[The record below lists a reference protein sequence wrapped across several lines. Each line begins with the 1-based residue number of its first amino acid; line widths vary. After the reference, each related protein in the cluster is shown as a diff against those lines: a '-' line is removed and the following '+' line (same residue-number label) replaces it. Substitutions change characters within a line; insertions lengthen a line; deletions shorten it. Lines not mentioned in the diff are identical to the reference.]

1 MSLSKRQAGR
11 AGVSKKA
18 PGVKHG
24 VKHDEGWDYNP
35 GAEYAVEM
43 K

>member
-18 PGVKHG
+18 PGVKH
-24 VKHDEGWDYNP
+24 DEGWDYNP